1 MTEISKLPTGG
12 IQPQKSQL
20 QQPKQISDGNESKS
34 NAKNIAI
41 GLGIASVAI
50 TAAVLGGLRFK
61 NNVAEKK
68 LASEASE
75 LTSKIS
81 DLKNYLSRL
90 VDSQKNNEKFQ
101 EVFNPEVL
109 QKHIDEASKLGKK
122 EQLARLKDIEA
133 NVGSS
138 FANELQLS
146 DARRSFKIS
155 DLPESIQNAIS
166 AKDEYTAT
174 KEYAKYCDTL
184 FMPSANAGKPVEEA
198 ITNALGKETKVK
210 PHTYDISKEAD
221 RIGTAQYSP
230 TGSSTGGY
238 TDVTFMNDGRI
249 ADFRNMKET
258 RHVYSTM
265 PDFVEGENARIVQG
279 TFEGRPTVGVVYRDI
294 RKSDILNCVRLESP
308 NVELTPAQ
316 ADLLRIKDNIND
328 LNIQDLQILTAQKG
342 DIKTDYNV
350 ILSVIE
356 DLKNQSDSIF

>member
-1 MTEISKLPTGG
+1 MTEISKIPTGG

-109 QKHIDEASKLGKK
+109 QKHIDETSKLGKK

-146 DARRSFKIS
+146 DARRPFKIS
-155 DLPESIQNAIS
+155 DLPESIQRAIS

-184 FMPSANAGKPVEEA
+184 FMPSPNAGKPVEEA
-198 ITNALGKETKVK
+198 ITNSLGKETKVK